1 MTIVQIAAASLLLF
15 QTGAPAAKNPS
26 ATPQKP
32 AAPKAAATKPATAAP
47 AATDVAVT
55 VTYKGKGAV
64 DAGHKIILFAFT
76 DSNIT
81 SGSRPIGPAQFA
93 SKNGETVT
101 FKNVA
106 SPIYLFAVYDEKGTY
121 DGVSGPPPAGI
132 PSTTYRKT
140 PKGAP
145 TAVAAGSPVV
155 KFAFDDSER
164 WNK

>member
-15 QTGAPAAKNPS
+15 QTAAPAAK
-26 ATPQKP
+26 KP
-32 AAPKAAATKPATAAP
+32 AATPPKP

-55 VTYKGKGAV
+55 VTYKGKGVV
-64 DAGHKIILFAFT
+64 DAGHKIILFAFA

-81 SGSRPIGPAQFA
+81 SASRPIGPAQFA
-93 SKNGETVT
+93 TTNGETLT

-106 SPIYLFAVYDEKGTY
+106 SPIYVFAVYDEKGTY

-132 PSTTYRKT
+132 PSTTYRKA

-145 TAVAAGSPVV
+145 TAVAPGSPMV
-155 KFAFDDSER
+155 KFTFDDSER
-164 WNK
+164 WSK

>member
-1 MTIVQIAAASLLLF
+1 MTAIQMAGAALLMF
-15 QTGAPAAKNPS
+15 QS
-26 ATPQKP
+26 
-32 AAPKAAATKPATAAP
+32 AAP
-47 AATDVAVT
+47 AKKPVTAPPQKTASTDVAVT
-55 VTYKGKGAV
+55 VTYKGKGPV
-64 DAGHKIILFAFT
+64 DGGHKVIVFAFP

-81 SGSRPIGPAQFA
+81 SSSRPLDTQFA

-106 SPIYLFAVYDEKGTY
+106 SPVYVFAVYDDKGTY

-132 PSTTYRKT
+132 PSATYRKM

-145 TAVAAGSPVV
+145 TAVASGSPAI

-164 WNK
+164 WSK